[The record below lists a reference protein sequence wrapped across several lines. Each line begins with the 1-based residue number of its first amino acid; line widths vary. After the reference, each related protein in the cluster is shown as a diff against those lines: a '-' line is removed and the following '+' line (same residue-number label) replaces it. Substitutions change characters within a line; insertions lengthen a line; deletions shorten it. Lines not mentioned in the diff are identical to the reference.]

1 MPEAAIWVKVSQSI
15 DEKPKA
21 VALIPLLDQ
30 GDMAEKPKPTPK
42 ISRIRDSAA
51 APEAPAKIALH
62 DTPDEVVSDDTSNQF
77 CSVVVTISS
86 IAKSYRL
93 PTF

>member
-1 MPEAAIWVKVSQSI
+1 VKVSQST

-30 GDMAEKPKPTPK
+30 GDIAEKPKPTPK
-42 ISRIRDSAA
+42 INRTKDSAA

-62 DTPDEVVSDDTSNQF
+62 DTPDEVVSHDTSNKF
-77 CSVVVTISS
+77 RSVVVIV
-86 IAKSYRL
+86 IPICVK
-93 PTF
+93 P